1 MTSLVQYGQRG
12 RKIIF
17 AHALY
22 NASQEWGD
30 SKLSWGDLTAGGYL
44 LASGIA
50 LVIPD
55 PVTTAIGYTSTRV
68 LQAAMARTASV
79 AASAARTVRAVQSL
93 PAFARGG
100 TGSSLIW
107 AAGVTHLLTLPWQI
121 KELQEKKE
129 REGQVD
135 TMALVP
141 GEPGQSPMM
150 NPAAWSPQ
158 GRVV

>member
-22 NASQEWGD
+22 NASQEWSD
-30 SKLSWGDLTAGGYL
+30 SKLTWGDLTAGGYL
-44 LASGIA
+44 LTAGIA

-55 PVTTAIGYTSTRV
+55 PVITAIGYTSTRV
-68 LQAAMARTASV
+68 MKAAITRAAIV
-79 AASAARTVRAVQSL
+79 GASASRFARAFQSL

-100 TGSSLIW
+100 VGSQLLW
-107 AAGVTHLLTLPWQI
+107 AGGVTHLLTLPWQI